1 MIKSM
6 PSTYRAAI
14 LFALVGCL
22 CLICANQT
30 KADTTTITI
39 ANGNT
44 AIAGCCTG
52 PYATVDINRT
62 STTTATITFTSLTN
76 GGYIYL
82 MGDGGTADLNVN
94 GTYSLGAVTES
105 NSISGFT
112 PTFDANVPGN
122 VDGFGTF
129 NLSLNNVDGFKDSA
143 TSISFTLTATGTTT
157 WSSAANVLAA
167 NSGGSTAAIHVFACA
182 VPGCSTSSGAAFT
195 GFAANGSQVPE
206 PVSMLLFG
214 SGLVAIGAKLRRR
227 KSLNPV
233 VAA

>member
-6 PSTYRAAI
+6 PSTYRAAM
-14 LFALVGCL
+14 LFALAGCL
-22 CLICANQT
+22 SLVCAFQT

-39 ANGNT
+39 SNPNT
-44 AIAGCCTG
+44 AIACCTG

-62 STTTATITFTSLTN
+62 STTTATITFSSLTN

-105 NSISGFT
+105 NSVSNLFT
-112 PTFDANVPGN
+112 PTYLSNTPGQ
-122 VDGFGTF
+122 VDGFGQF
-129 NLSLNNVDGFKDSA
+129 NLSLNNTDGFTDSA
-143 TSISFTLTATGTTT
+143 TSISFTLTATGATT
-157 WSSAANVLAA
+157 WGSAADVLVA
-167 NSGGSTAAIHVFACA
+167 NSGGSTVAIHAFACA
-182 VPGCSTSSGAAFT
+182 VPGCSTTSGAFAT

-233 VAA
+233 AA